1 MAINI
6 NTDKYGIFY
15 KDFKLSQNNKKEA
28 HIKIYLRRSTAYEHK
43 VSTTDKIQACAG
55 AIIGTAI
62 PLIFMMKKQKI
73 KNPLKL
79 HYGLHE
85 MVMLSASSI
94 ACATGFGM
102 VGDTKEAR
110 KNKFKEGVFQF
121 MNGIVPTWIVTGV
134 LKLSELSKKFN
145 NVPSKIGSVILSLAV
160 GMYGTA
166 TVSNLLFDP
175 LDKKPDRKLTL
186 KDCIANMDDAI
197 GVLVLAKI
205 PFVDKLHIESV
216 LPAIYAYSGYR
227 AGKSN

>member
-1 MAINI
+1 MTINKI
-6 NTDKYGIFY
+6 TDKYGIYSKFRLTS
-15 KDFKLSQNNKKEA
+15 DKKNEEQS
-28 HIKIYLRRSTAYEHK
+28 KSYLRRSTAYEHK
-43 VSTTDKIQACAG
+43 VTTTDKIQSGAG
-55 AIIGTAI
+55 AVIGTTI
-62 PLIFMMKKQKI
+62 PLIYMMKKQRI

-79 HYGLHE
+79 NYGLQE

-94 ACATGFGM
+94 VCATGLGM
-102 VGDTKEAR
+102 IGDTKEAQ

-121 MNGIVPTWIVTGV
+121 MNGTVPTWIVTGV

-145 NVPSKIGSVILSLAV
+145 NIPSKIGSVVLSLAV